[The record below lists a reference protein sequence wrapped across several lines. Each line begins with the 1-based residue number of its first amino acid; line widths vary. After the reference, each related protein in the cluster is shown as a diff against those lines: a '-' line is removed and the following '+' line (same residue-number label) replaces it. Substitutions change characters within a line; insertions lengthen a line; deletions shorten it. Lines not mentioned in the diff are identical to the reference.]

1 MCKTYLAEMLSA
13 GQPVAW
19 IYASLLIIPVMATAA
34 PDDDVEFNTTFL
46 GSAYTAGIDLQQFRQ
61 GNSLPAGEYLADI
74 WLNDELVAKQKTTFN
89 KTPQGTVAA

>member
-1 MCKTYLAEMLSA
+1 MRKTYLAEMLSA

-46 GSAYTAGIDLQQFRQ
+46 DSAYTAGIDLQQFRETACRRE
-61 GNSLPAGEYLADI
+61 SI
-74 WLNDELVAKQKTTFN
+74 
-89 KTPQGTVAA
+89 

>member
-1 MCKTYLAEMLSA
+1 MRKTYLAEMLSA

-46 GSAYTAGIDLQQFRQ
+46 DSAYRLAAVQARKQLAGGRVFS
-61 GNSLPAGEYLADI
+61 GYLA
-74 WLNDELVAKQKTTFN
+74 K
-89 KTPQGTVAA
+89 